1 MDASNVRAR
10 RECSYF
16 RSKTVATALKL
27 KESGYSDQTVDR
39 AVRQLVQL
47 GDQLRPMEWR
57 GAAAAGVW
65 GEARTPGGLQQD
77 RPPRSWPQL

>member
-16 RSKTVATALKL
+16 RSKTVATAVKL
-27 KESGYSDQTVDR
+27 KDSGYSDQTVDR

-57 GAAAAGVW
+57 GCSWSMG
-65 GEARTPGGLQQD
+65 RLQVRVFRD